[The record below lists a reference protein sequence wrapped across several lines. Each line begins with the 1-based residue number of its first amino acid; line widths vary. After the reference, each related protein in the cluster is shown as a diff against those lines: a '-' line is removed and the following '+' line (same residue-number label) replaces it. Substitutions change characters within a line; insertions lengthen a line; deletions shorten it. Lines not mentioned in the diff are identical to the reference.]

1 MEKDYFGTRRVAI
14 VKDLYEKDQDRMH
27 LDCVFSILSQDCV
40 LMLEDMMGEE
50 SPTRRLVDE
59 YTRGDDGA
67 YTKSRENIEFSSYL
81 RDQGYNIITVTGEEQ
96 LQYACNVVNLGESCI
111 LSCHAPTAR
120 KICRSKHFSGTME
133 FLPYSAITAMYGALH
148 CSTQVVMR
156 S

>member
-67 YTKSRENIEFSSYL
+67 YTKSRENVGLSITILTS
-81 RDQGYNIITVTGEEQ
+81 IIQ
-96 LQYACNVVNLGESCI
+96 LVHYMV
-111 LSCHAPTAR
+111 
-120 KICRSKHFSGTME
+120 
-133 FLPYSAITAMYGALH
+133 YSMFI
-148 CSTQVVMR
+148 VIV
-156 S
+156 